1 MKGGIGALRQSF
13 TIQLNTPTQSSTGAE
28 VASWATFLTVH
39 GSVEPLVGRE
49 WFANN
54 TTQQRVSHRVR
65 MRYQAGVLP
74 KMRILYDSRVL
85 KIESVINVEERDREL
100 VLMCQEEI

>member
-1 MKGGIGALRQSF
+1 MMGGVGKLRQSF
-13 TIQLNTPTQSSTGAE
+13 TIQLNTPTRTAAGAE
-28 VASWATFLTVH
+28 VDSWATFLTVH

-74 KMRILYDSRVL
+74 KMRILYDSRYLV
-85 KIESVINVEERDREL
+85 IESVINVEEKDREL